1 MLLAVDFHFQV
12 DLAGAHIGRLYAEDE
27 GIVVFLLF
35 DDGFA
40 QPGEGF
46 AQMVYRFFYGF
57 GVHLDQVDVFRI
69 AGLRLKVELVQ
80 RRATTEGEVFLQE
93 GVAVYRYQR
102 PADNQILLHQT
113 RRRPR
118 YNRTPLGYECS
129 LYHKSSISISW
140 FTATFHFLSTSASST
155 DAPSLS
161 GTAFIFIPPDFIRAS
176 RPSAM
181 ASSSSTQSSR

>member
-12 DLAGAHIGRLYAEDE
+12 DLARAHIGRLNAEDE
-27 GIVVFLLF
+27 GVVVLLLL

-46 AQMVYRFFYGF
+46 AQMVYRLLNGL
-57 GVHLDQVDVFRI
+57 GIHLNQVDVFRV
-69 AGLRLKVELVQ
+69 AGLRLQIEFVQ
-80 RRATTEGEVFLQE
+80 RRAATEGKMLLQE
-93 GVAVYRYQR
+93 GTAVYRHQR

-140 FTATFHFLSTSASST
+140 FTTTFHFLSTSASST

-181 ASSSSTQSSR
+181 SSSSSTQSSR